1 MDIRT
6 ALDQNTKLNFGPG
19 ILYTIKGE
27 AGRGASCIVYD
38 ALYQTNA
45 GDSKLVRIKECYP
58 FDIPLNRESSGALS
72 CPDAA
77 EDKFADARAEM
88 YDDFR
93 LCNRLFYAEAASD
106 AIINTINI
114 YEANHTV
121 YVVSAWSRENVL
133 SALDLK
139 SLRDC
144 ISVVRQT
151 ASAISAIHKA
161 GYLYLD
167 IKPDNISII
176 NGISKRVQLFDFDSL
191 IPIAALKEKTGSLL
205 SYTKGF
211 AALELRRGQ
220 FSKLGFHT
228 DIYGIGALLFYLIF
242 RRTPEAPDCV
252 QGAGYDFT
260 KMNYSGSF
268 PDKLFLHLENF
279 FRKTLAAFP
288 PDRWQHMDDVS
299 RELEIIEKLA
309 DPVYPYLV
317 STPLNAPAYFIGR
330 FAEMEALE
338 TWFENDT
345 QQNLFVSGMGGIGKS
360 TLIQSF
366 LAKHRGEWDSVLF
379 LYYRNSLLQ
388 TITDDDHLRIN
399 GTERFPE
406 EKEADYY
413 ERKLRK
419 IHEILARDRVLLVID
434 NFENHH
440 DPDLS
445 RILELNCRKIFI
457 TRQPFGSLNLP
468 TLKLD
473 AIQDKEDLLRLF
485 IHYLDRDVSDV
496 ETEVI
501 QTIIQQLSGHT
512 LAIELFARQISN
524 SFLSLPKASE
534 LLRKQGLLHA
544 DSERVD
550 YLRDNRISYEQLEAI
565 ITRLFETDS
574 LSEEQI
580 SLLKAAALFPAP
592 GIDPKELMR
601 LTGAHDFGIIHQLIR
616 FGWITQTSDH
626 RPQTTDHR
634 PQTADHRIFLHPL
647 IRDVIRDLPGTAATL
662 SGANH
667 VLDTLYLEISSESH
681 KEEINLHDVTGTD
694 MTGTVPSWDCP
705 HGTNYA
711 HSTDCPHS
719 PDESP
724 DPYSLLTDHRKLND
738 SVSVARGVIDA
749 LSNDIQLEGSLSAQK
764 LYQAMVINLPKHED
778 EAILSYGK
786 QLLSYPV
793 HLSPLEILE
802 VIEVVEKALL
812 ERQDYDA
819 AAQLMESSE
828 QYAMD
833 ERTKAEFCSLMGNIC
848 DFRNAPED
856 LEKILFWL
864 EEGIGHARLAPPP
877 ERKHLL
883 AEFLL
888 GKLNILTRSGSEDDT
903 GIEGL
908 IRELMDIIEK
918 ECLPYSEIRCGF
930 ATAMGFYWAELGQDR
945 KETDDWVAIARGIGE
960 KLYPAG
966 LDFID
971 NCIIP
976 PAIMYLDIEEYDASE
991 AALCEGIKICDA
1003 HPDLIAYQRKKHD
1016 LQRYLL
1022 DVYLEG
1028 GNRINAC
1035 RMLTALDDECRRYGY
1050 PDTITPDIREYL
1062 KP

>member
-27 AGRGASCIVYD
+27 AGRGGSCIVYD

-133 SALDLK
+133 SSLDLK

-144 ISVVRQT
+144 VSVVRQT

-167 IKPDNISII
+167 IKPDNISVI

-191 IPIAALKEKTGSLL
+191 IPLTALKEKTGSLL

-228 DIYGIGALLFYLIF
+228 DIYGIGALMFYLIF
-242 RRTPEAPDCV
+242 GRTPEAPDCV

-260 KMNYSGSF
+260 KMRFSGSF

-330 FAEMEALE
+330 SAEMDALE
-338 TWFENDT
+338 TWFENDS

-379 LYYRNSLLQ
+379 LYYRSSLLQ

-406 EKEADYY
+406 EKKADYF

-419 IHEILARDRVLLVID
+419 IREILARDRVLLVID

-445 RILELNCRKIFI
+445 RILELSCRKIFI

-501 QTIIQQLSGHT
+501 RTIIQQLSGHT

-524 SFLSLPKASE
+524 SFLSLPEASE

-544 DSERVD
+544 GSERVD

-565 ITRLFETDS
+565 ITRLFNTDS
-574 LSEEQI
+574 LLEKQI

-601 LTGAHDFGIIHQLIR
+601 LTGVNDTGIIHQLIR
-616 FGWITQTSDH
+616 FGWITQTSGH
-626 RPQTTDHR
+626 RSLTT
-634 PQTADHRIFLHPL
+634 DHRIFLHPL

-667 VLDTLYLEISSESH
+667 VLDTLHLEITSESH
-681 KEEINLHDVTGTD
+681 KEEINLYNI
-694 MTGTVPSWDCP
+694 TGTVPSRDC
-705 HGTNYA
+705 H
-711 HSTDCPHS
+711 HS
-719 PDESP
+719 PDDSP
-724 DPYSLLTDHRKLND
+724 DPYEIITDHRKLD
-738 SVSVARGVIDA
+738 HSVTVARGVIDA
-749 LSNDIQLEGSLSAQK
+749 LSNDTQLEGSPPAQK

-778 EAILSYGK
+778 EAILRYGK
-786 QLLSYPV
+786 QLLDHPA

-802 VIEVVEKALL
+802 VVEVVEKALL

-819 AAQLMESSE
+819 AAQLMESAE
-828 QYAMD
+828 QYAVD
-833 ERTKAEFCSLMGNIC
+833 ERTKAEFCSLMGNIY
-848 DFRNAPED
+848 DYRNAPED

-883 AEFLL
+883 VEFLL

-991 AALCEGIKICDA
+991 AALREGIKICDD

-1016 LQRYLL
+1016 LHRYLL
-1022 DVYLEG
+1022 DVFLYAKDYTQGKVL
-1028 GNRINAC
+1028 
-1035 RMLTALDDECRRYGY
+1035 LSWLDEDRRKLGI
-1050 PDTITPDIREYL
+1050 PDTVDPTAREYL
-1062 KP
+1062 ENL